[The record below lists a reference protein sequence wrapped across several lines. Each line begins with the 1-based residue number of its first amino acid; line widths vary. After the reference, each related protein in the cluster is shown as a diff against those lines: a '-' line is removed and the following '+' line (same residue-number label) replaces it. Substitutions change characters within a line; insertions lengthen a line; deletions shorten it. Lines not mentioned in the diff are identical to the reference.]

1 MRTVASAFFISPFV
15 NPEPLLFLSKE
26 TEFYID
32 VGEVLPQGASGA
44 LLNNC
49 ASLQSDVDIFWNV
62 DMLTDENGLRSHRR
76 CGKKRGRKF

>member
-49 ASLQSDVDIFWNV
+49 ASLQSDVHIFLDVCN
-62 DMLTDENGLRSHRR
+62 LIAENGPHPRSR
-76 CGKKRGRKF
+76 CGKDS